1 MNPSAILATSK
12 HGNLK
17 FFPGSW
23 IFTILNSF
31 LETMNDKTNK
41 SQDSVTKKKVLI
53 DEEEI
58 AEEEKFSEDDVDNQG
73 EETCL
78 SKNLFG

>member
-1 MNPSAILATSK
+1 
-12 HGNLK
+12 
-17 FFPGSW
+17 
-23 IFTILNSF
+23 
-31 LETMNDKTNK
+31 MNDKTNK